1 VNRAI
6 HLDDDDELSD
16 SGSDDDDNDD
26 KDSPP
31 AKKQKKTSVMGTHTH
46 TKHNP
51 KLPEGKL
58 RIYFRGKCKDHD
70 FPHLIKRGV
79 KFMTCRAWKDKTNT
93 SLKRTIGKEMV
104 RAQTNWAA
112 DTLFGYLSIN
122 KMDGPLAIGNVL
134 TPDIIAACGCKGWS
148 KEKYI
153 KRWAKGNNMLMV
165 HVITFTY
172 FPS

>member
-1 VNRAI
+1 
-6 HLDDDDELSD
+6 LDDEDEP
-16 SGSDDDDNDD
+16 SDDSNGDDDAEEETAL
-26 KDSPP
+26 
-31 AKKQKKTSVMGTHTH
+31 AKKQKKTPVTGTNTHTH

-58 RIYFRGKCKDHD
+58 RIYFQRKCKDHD

-79 KFMTCRAWKDKTNT
+79 KFMTCRVWKDKTT
-93 SLKRTIGKEMV
+93 TALQRTIGKELV

-112 DTLFGYLSIN
+112 DSLFGYLSIN
-122 KMDGPLAIGNVL
+122 KMDGPLPIGNVL

-153 KRWAKGNNMLMV
+153 KRWAEGNKTLMV
-165 HVITFTY
+165 NVITFTY